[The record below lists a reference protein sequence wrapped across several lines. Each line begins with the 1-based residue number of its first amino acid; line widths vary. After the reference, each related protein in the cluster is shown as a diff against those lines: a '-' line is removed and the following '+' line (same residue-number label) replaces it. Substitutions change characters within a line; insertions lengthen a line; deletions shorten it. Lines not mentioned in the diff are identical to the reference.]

1 MIKKM
6 MLIVLFY
13 GVMVNLINAN
23 GENAEKNDELYKVQ
37 RVVERELNFEEIQKI
52 KKLTFEDMMTSE
64 VYIEFQLFKKVFP
77 DVELIIQ
84 TSFITRPPRRR
95 LVAKYRDNYHGMPL
109 AFNILSDHSK
119 NETTASAE
127 DRIRIY
133 FKCKSIST
141 ELTNG
146 NVMGRKIKTY
156 EFKIISIEKEEKKA
170 NEKGIIHD
178 YKYKVQ
184 VIYDKEIIDYLFYI
198 ENDCIKHIEFLKDG
212 KYDGS
217 SPISQPK
224 KKDDKQSRTI
234 HFSADGINVV
244 QDTVI
249 TPTDTYVHYY
259 IKVSENGIA
268 TNDTIKIQ
276 VTGLTPLHPNTKLQ
290 IEPLYGYGG
299 ILVLDQLLVVDSLGT
314 ASYTW
319 TPPNNDQTGFME
331 VKVNISGTDTYW
343 DLTYI
348 IPEHS
353 KTGTFTSGYDYTIY
367 YCNQFFAGQP
377 PNPLFPPHPSG
388 IAHAY
393 TFAGYVEN
401 AVTESW
407 INQVNDWELAFGC
420 PGDQPTDYDGNYEI
434 FINDS
439 DEENSYHG
447 TYGTYQE
454 PGLERKIY
462 NIVPFKDRIEFI
474 KWHKIREEK

>member
-1 MIKKM
+1 MKRKTI
-6 MLIVLFY
+6 LIVMFSILLFNVIY
-13 GVMVNLINAN
+13 AN
-23 GENAEKNDELYKVQ
+23 GDGSKQ
-37 RVVERELNFEEIQKI
+37 MQ
-52 KKLTFEDMMTSE
+52 FEDHIVDSLKVE
-64 VYIEFQLFKKVFP
+64 HPLLEKVFP
-77 DVELIIQ
+77 GVEFFVE
-84 TSFITRPPRRR
+84 TSCISLPPQKRIVGK
-95 LVAKYRDNYHGMPL
+95 LEGKKYGMPL
-109 AFNILSDHSK
+109 AINLLYNKTK
-119 NETTASAE
+119 NKTKVSVEN
-127 DRIRIY
+127 RIKLY
-133 FKCKSIST
+133 FLLKHKSRDIQDDARYT
-141 ELTNG
+141 
-146 NVMGRKIKTY
+146 KIPPF
-156 EFKIISIEKEEKKA
+156 EIISIEKIEKKTL
-170 NEKGIIHD
+170 NYE
-178 YKYKVQ
+178 YKYKVK
-184 VIYDKEIIDYLFYI
+184 VMYGKEIMDYFFYI
-198 ENDCIKHIEFLKDG
+198 ENDFIKRIEYFYNG
-212 KYDGS
+212 KYGGS
-217 SPISQPK
+217 SPIIKPK